1 MGTVPVCA
9 CFTIIFLTLFLLW
22 LPYGIGQ
29 AIIFLPRGFL
39 SIVRGGYSNLLSSG
53 IFPRYFSVSFLV
65 CTYILLL
72 GAVQA
77 GDAAGRRGSTHLCFS
92 SVVTRS
98 PVYCPRAIV
107 FRLCASFFPQKNMRV
122 RQSSKQFAC
131 AREFR
136 AGELSSIVPR
146 SSTIDFEQCSSTTD
160 FEQSRRSELKRD
172 VREEPRAVCCVPLF
186 GGRHGADPTRR
197 CQQHRTTGVRRHRVR
212 RNERAMPSSTSRP
225 YRERRLLLCFAV
237 DRGTETWS
245 LRPTSTVLRRRA
257 ADHLPLSLKLLKLP
271 LSRVLS
277 SMLRLYVVCL
287 VCYF

>member
-1 MGTVPVCA
+1 MICIAPIRFAFYKNGDCA
-9 CFTIIFLTLFLLW
+9 SLCVFYHYFLDVIFIMAALW
-22 LPYGIGQ
+22 NRAGHY
-29 AIIFLPRGFL
+29 IFAPWFL

-186 GGRHGADPTRR
+186 GGRRGAEPTRR
-197 CQQHRTTGVRRHRVR
+197 RQRHRSTEYELR
-212 RNERAMPSSTSRP
+212 IQWRMERHNFS
-225 YRERRLLLCFAV
+225 
-237 DRGTETWS
+237 
-245 LRPTSTVLRRRA
+245 
-257 ADHLPLSLKLLKLP
+257 
-271 LSRVLS
+271 
-277 SMLRLYVVCL
+277 
-287 VCYF
+287 

>member
-186 GGRHGADPTRR
+186 GGRRGAEPTRR
-197 CQQHRTTGVRRHRVR
+197 RQRHR
-212 RNERAMPSSTSRP
+212 STG
-225 YRERRLLLCFAV
+225 YNDIACEGTRERR
-237 DRGTETWS
+237 
-245 LRPTSTVLRRRA
+245 
-257 ADHLPLSLKLLKLP
+257 
-271 LSRVLS
+271 RVLCRGRTVGSAVSCRALPSTEAPRRGCSGRLLPCFDDADRDALPFICRCRS
-277 SMLRLYVVCL
+277 SC
-287 VCYF
+287 